1 MRKPFYENDWNIGKI
16 ERHTIYV
23 GNGYN
28 ALKGAHFVV
37 NALPELIREY
47 ISNIGCDET
56 GVHSKSADAEKMRVD
71 LNKAIPNPKLEKVE
85 VNPEIQRNF
94 KQHYSGG
101 KLSDIKRFFATKYIV
116 FKEKR
121 KKSV

>member
-1 MRKPFYENDWNIGKI
+1 MQR
-16 ERHTIYV
+16 
-23 GNGYN
+23 
-28 ALKGAHFVV
+28 
-37 NALPELIREY
+37 
-47 ISNIGCDET
+47 
-56 GVHSKSADAEKMRVD
+56 KSADAEKMHLY
-71 LNKAIPNPKLEKVE
+71 LNKAILKPKRKRLE

-101 KLSDIKRFFATKYIV
+101 KLSDIKRYFATKYIV